1 MKKYAEK
8 KSTEK
13 IKSESSCNFLNIVGV
28 KPAIRSSSRMSSKD
42 VSTLLGV

>member
-1 MKKYAEK
+1 MKKYAER

-28 KPAIRSSSRMSSKD
+28 KPGIRSSSRMSSKD
-42 VSTLLGV
+42 VNTLIGI